1 LKINLKKQR
10 NCITKQVLDAPR
22 PKKKKNTNNNQK
34 LEDSFDRAV
43 FTVSTGRRGNLKRAL
58 LKKKNPTDKII
69 NKTPHE
75 TLKSNTNPKNDH
87 NTNKSPINHFSL
99 KSNLTRLSP

>member
-1 LKINLKKQR
+1 MLQ
-10 NCITKQVLDAPR
+10 
-22 PKKKKNTNNNQK
+22 KKKKKTNNNQK

-43 FTVSTGRRGNLKRAL
+43 FTVSTGRHGNLKRAL

-75 TLKSNTNPKNDH
+75 TLKNPIQIQKTTITQTSH
-87 NTNKSPINHFSL
+87 QSIISLLSPILPVSLRNKVHSFSL
-99 KSNLTRLSP
+99 PVS